1 MNRKYII
8 TALILCLPLSMSFAT
23 TYDEIMA
30 SAKERSLTLKN
41 SELQYRNEM
50 IAINASEREDKPV
63 WNVESSV
70 SPYSE
75 SGDDKDFIVSSLK
88 TSVVLPNDGDTT
100 ITLSSP
106 LTIGYSDGYVTASP
120 SLSAS
125 HSFNFNAY
133 DQDILDDLNDA
144 KNHLV
149 TESTYAKAVLS
160 FESLVISYMKQFIAI
175 EKQIF
180 IAEKNLDD
188 KTTVMDNYLKL
199 RTATEDSLTY
209 QKAVLDVQ
217 KARMDLDSLNQQ
229 KSLLKTQYKTV
240 TGLDWDGLTDIP
252 DPVLDLVPL
261 AEGNT
266 SVLVSSL
273 SAQIADE
280 TVKKEESA
288 LNPQS
293 LRLTGTLGVDVN
305 NKLRGTRNP
314 VNGTVSYTENMATG
328 TVGLT
333 YVGSNWSIGG
343 TFGASTNG
351 SFDIKPKLTIAGSWT
366 SDSNSDEDNDKLQTL
381 RNNALISRNTYSND
395 LLAYNNEALQY
406 STEISSY
413 MFQVEQLKS
422 NMDYYAKLLEFEKE
436 SFDKGLSSQSDLDNA
451 QYNYD
456 LLKYD
461 EATTKLDGLDLENR
475 IKTFAI

>member
-1 MNRKYII
+1 MQDLTRYSKVEKGIDRVTGEFGVLDIIDSGSCFELDGETLEHIRKTVVEKNIHTLWFETHYMYRPRLGEFASLFPCNVKFRTGIE
-8 TALILCLPLSMSFAT
+8 TFNPALRTSWNKGIP
-23 TYDEIMA
+23 
-30 SAKERSLTLKN
+30 
-41 SELQYRNEM
+41 
-50 IAINASEREDKPV
+50 EDV
-63 WNVESSV
+63 DAV
-70 SPYSE
+70 
-75 SGDDKDFIVSSLK
+75 
-88 TSVVLPNDGDTT
+88 
-100 ITLSSP
+100 
-106 LTIGYSDGYVTASP
+106 
-120 SLSAS
+120 SLSRD
-125 HSFNFNAY
+125 FQGICLLVGVRGQTE
-133 DQDILDDLNDA
+133 QDILDDLNDA

-343 TFGASTNG
+343 TFGASANG